1 MSQEVARTD
10 RTRWVERLFRPLVIG
25 VMVGCV
31 AWSLA
36 QLVLTIVPAWNP
48 TFLVAGCM
56 LAAWE
61 AYYSYRLLRTSRMLG
76 ASEFRFRAIELLF
89 IFILFKLS
97 YYIHHGLAR
106 LMNDIRAWPGDV
118 SLVFDLE
125 TFLAFVLALF
135 CWGAATQTTK
145 DLQYIDI
152 PPKRRGDYVS
162 PVERLTNRFFAGG
175 VVMLVASGLVRMG
188 EASELLNL
196 RRPAVRGLL
205 VNVLIYF
212 MLGMVMLGQARFAEL
227 RRRWHGQDAHIT
239 EELAGRWVR
248 YSLAF
253 IGVAALLA
261 FLLPTAFA
269 TGLLTLGGAALGVI
283 GAVFSYVALSV
294 LGLFLLLVAWLFWVL
309 ARLLGIGEPQPIP
322 RPQLPTFEPPQ
333 APGGGEALGWLE
345 ISITLIF
352 WAVVLVGVFYVI
364 RGYLRD
370 RPELRRALAT
380 FKPLQALRRGWSALW
395 RWLRSWVARLG
406 RTLRGRLP
414 RGLFQGSPRNGTS
427 LTRRWRFF
435 RLGRLSPRER
445 VLYYYLSIVRR
456 AGQQGYPR
464 QQHQT
469 PREYQE
475 TLEPKLVQA
484 HEELSALTQAFVE
497 ARYSKREVVP
507 DQERTVRTHWE
518 QVKAALRMLKRQ
530 RNTKE

>member
-1 MSQEVARTD
+1 MSQEGAQTQRNL
-10 RTRWVERLFRPLVIG
+10 WVENLFRPLVIG
-25 VMVGCV
+25 VMIGCV

-76 ASEFRFRAIELLF
+76 ASELKFRAVELLF
-89 IFILFKLS
+89 IFILFKVS
-97 YYIHHGLAR
+97 YYINHGPAR
-106 LMNDIRAWPGDV
+106 LMSDIRAWPGDV
-118 SLVFDLE
+118 ALVLDLE

-135 CWGAATQTTK
+135 CWSAATQTTK
-145 DLQYIDI
+145 DLQHIDTH
-152 PPKRRGDYVS
+152 PKRRVDHIS
-162 PVERLTNRFFAGG
+162 PVKRLTNRFFTGG
-175 VVMLVASGLVRMG
+175 VVMLIASGLARMG
-188 EASELLNL
+188 KASELLNL

-212 MLGMVMLGQARFAEL
+212 VLGIVMLGQARFAEL
-227 RRRWHGQDAHIT
+227 RRRWQGQEVHVT

-253 IGVAALLA
+253 VGVAALLA

-269 TGLLTLGGAALGVI
+269 AGLLTLGSAALGVI
-283 GAVFSYVALSV
+283 GAVSSYVALLV
-294 LGLFLLLVAWLFWVL
+294 LGLFMLLVAWLFWLL
-309 ARLLGIGEPQPIP
+309 ASLLGIGESQPVP
-322 RPQLPTFEPPQ
+322 RPQLPAFEPPQ
-333 APGGGEALGWLE
+333 APGGTEAMGWLE

-352 WAVVLVGVFYVI
+352 SALLLVGVLYVI
-364 RGYLRD
+364 RSYLRD

-380 FKPLQALRRGWSALW
+380 FKPLQAVRSGWSALW
-395 RWLRSWVARLG
+395 RWLRSWLARLG
-406 RTLRGRLP
+406 RRVRGRLP
-414 RGLFQGSPRNGTS
+414 RVLSQVSSRDSTA

-464 QQHQT
+464 QHYQT
-469 PREYQE
+469 PGEYRA
-475 TLEPKLVQA
+475 TLEPELPQA
-484 HEELSALTQAFVE
+484 HEEMSALTHAFVE
-497 ARYSKREVVP
+497 ARYSKREIVP
-507 DQERTVRTHWE
+507 DQEQTVRTQWE
-518 QVKAALRMLKRQ
+518 QVKAALRMLKHR
-530 RNTKE
+530 RDTKG